1 MSVPDYPPLMLLTEP
16 VVDTADLTRRTGW
29 KIEPRGACK
38 GDMCVPLPA
47 GVHTSDDRIDAVA
60 FAEALRLPVEH
71 DDQHGLWA
79 LGPESGGPVL
89 TTVDV
94 PDLTL
99 PDLVT
104 GEEFSL
110 ASLKGRKIIMVAW
123 ASW

>member
-1 MSVPDYPPLMLLTEP
+1 MPGYPPLMLLTEP
-16 VVDTADLTRRTGW
+16 FVDADDLTRRTGW
-29 KIEPRGACK
+29 KIEARGACK
-38 GDMCVPLPA
+38 GDVCIPLPA
-47 GVHTSDDRIDAVA
+47 EVHSGDGRVDAA
-60 FAEALRLPVEH
+60 EFAAALRLPLEH
-71 DDQHGLWA
+71 DEQHGLWA

-89 TTVDV
+89 TTVDA

-110 ASLKGRKIIMVAW
+110 SSLKGRKIIMVAW